1 MDRVLTGKEVPAGLR
16 HDTQMPEDPR
26 YRSAFAK
33 LTDQQIQ
40 ALEPYGKRKQITK
53 GETVWAAGTVNL
65 CMYVIVKG
73 DLDIMEPRSGKHIA
87 THGEGS
93 FSGDIDILS
102 GRASLVNA
110 VAGTDLELLE
120 IPADCV
126 RSIVAERPE
135 VGEIILRAYLLRRA
149 LLIETGTGALVV
161 VGSRF
166 CPDTLR
172 IREFLTRNLY
182 PVFWE
187 DLESSPST
195 KKALDE
201 FHIDVDETPIVILPS
216 GDVLRVPTNT
226 QLAEALG
233 IKKPADSKIYD
244 LVIVGAGP
252 AGLAAA
258 VYGASEGLSTL
269 VLDSIG
275 PGGQAGN
282 SSKIENYMGFPLG
295 LTGQELADGALVQA
309 EKFGAQFIVPADVRS
324 ITCRPIGG
332 HVIEIE
338 NEEKIECK
346 AVILASGAHY
356 RKLECAGGSSFDG
369 RGVYYSATYLEQ
381 MMCGN
386 NRIAVVGGG
395 NSAGQAAIYMADSAE
410 HVCLI
415 VRGKNLGDTM
425 SSYLARRIERHPK
438 ITLHLRAEIT
448 ELHGSGAL
456 QEITVTHKDSKEV
469 RKEPV
474 AALFVMIG
482 AVPHTDW
489 LPPTIVRDP
498 KGFILTGPELA
509 ADGAWS
515 QQRPPFFLETS
526 CPGVFAAGDARASSI
541 KRVASAVGEGA
552 MAVALVHQYL
562 STFAY
567 RDQPIEVREEPRV
580 AALR

>member
-1 MDRVLTGKEVPAGLR
+1 
-16 HDTQMPEDPR
+16 MPEDPR

-33 LTDQQIQ
+33 LTDHQIQ
-40 ALEPYGKRKQITK
+40 ALESYGKRKQVPK
-53 GETVWAAGTVNL
+53 GEAVWTAGTVDL
-65 CMYVIVKG
+65 CMYVIVQG
-73 DLDIMEPRSGKHIA
+73 DLEIMEPRSGKHIA
-87 THGEGS
+87 THGAGS

-102 GRASLVNA
+102 GRASLVTA
-110 VAGTDLELLE
+110 IAGTDLELLE

-182 PVFWE
+182 PVYWE
-187 DLESSPST
+187 DLESNPAT
-195 KKALDE
+195 TKALNE

-216 GDVLRVPTNT
+216 GDVLRVPSNT

-233 IKKPADSKIYD
+233 IKRPADSKIYD

-269 VLDSIG
+269 VLDSVG

-356 RKLECAGGSSFDG
+356 RKLGCAGGGNFDG

-386 NRIAVVGGG
+386 NKIAVVGGG

-415 VRGKNLGDTM
+415 VRGKDLADSM
-425 SSYLARRIERHPK
+425 SSYLARRIGRHPK
-438 ITLHLRAEIT
+438 ITVHLQSEIT
-448 ELHGSGAL
+448 ELHGEGAL
-456 QEITVTHKDSKEV
+456 QEITVTRRDTGEA
-469 RKEPV
+469 RKERV
-474 AALFVMIG
+474 IALFVMIG

-489 LPPTIVRDP
+489 LPDTIVRDS
-498 KGFILTGPELA
+498 KGFVLTGPELA
-509 ADGAWS
+509 EHGGWTQD
-515 QQRPPFFLETS
+515 RPPLFLETS
-526 CPGVFAAGDARASSI
+526 CPGVFTAGDARASSV

-562 STFAY
+562 ATFAF
-567 RDQPIEVREEPRV
+567 RNQPIETADDR
-580 AALR
+580 AAVLR